1 MKTKKLTLSISPE
14 KFGICHFDKKSPLPD
29 WANPVPSQKDWYGA
43 IGESSFTS
51 ITRTSDELSIILPQ
65 EKIPGGVL
73 AEKNW
78 RAFKV
83 QGPLGFVLTGIVSSL
98 SKPLADAEIS
108 ILYVDTYETSY
119 LFVEDKNLQRAKN
132 ILAKFCN
139 IK

>member
-29 WANPVPSQKDWYGA
+29 WA